1 MTEFAARIR
10 SVRPKHSNVHL
21 MMLPTPVNNEGE
33 NIAGCM
39 LRGAKQVAEYDEPG
53 SRLDGYI
60 VIGLFEDGTRSLG
73 FRIPSRLPRDLLPS
87 YVAEMLRRD
96 GITAH
101 EAAEEFD
108 RRFEWRDA

>member
-21 MMLPTPVNNEGE
+21 MMLPTPVNEDGE
-33 NIAGCM
+33 NIAGAM
-39 LRGAKQVAEYDEPG
+39 LRGAKMVAGYDEPG

-60 VIGLFEDGTRSLG
+60 LIGLFEDGKRSVG
-73 FRIPSRLPRDLLPS
+73 FRIPSRLPRDLMPA

-96 GITAH
+96 AITAH

-108 RRFEWRDA
+108 RRFEWQE